1 MYGEDKGMSESMTR
15 QPIRVLNMFTIM
27 DRGGAETMVM
37 NYYRHIDRTK
47 VQFDFLVHREQRG
60 AYDDEIERMGGRIYR
75 MCPVYP
81 QNFSRY
87 KRDLRTFFRAHP
99 EYKIIHSHMS
109 ELGYFAFREA
119 ERQGVPVRIC
129 HAHNAPH
136 GFDAKMIMRTY
147 FKKRMMPY
155 LTHLFMCGEESGKW
169 LYGEKNKSRFIM
181 LNNAIDAAVYSFDA
195 SKREEMRRQLDLT
208 DELVVG
214 HVGRFNPQK
223 NHPFLL
229 DIFTSLLKKEPDTV
243 LLLVGGGADMP
254 KIQAKVQEFG
264 IAEHVRFLGVRS
276 DVADLMQ
283 AMDVFVFP
291 SLYEG
296 LPVTMVEA
304 QASGLPCIISDKVP
318 PECILTDGLV
328 NIMPLSA
335 SPEAW
340 AEKILT
346 MRAAPRTD
354 RREEIATHGFD
365 ISTEAVKL
373 QEFYLNAYEQNC

>member
-1 MYGEDKGMSESMTR
+1 MSENVAQ
-15 QPIRVLNMFTIM
+15 QPIRVLNLFTIM

-60 AYDDEIERMGGRIYR
+60 AYDDEIETLGGRIYR
-75 MCPVYP
+75 LCPIYP
-81 QNFSRY
+81 QNFARY
-87 KRDLRTFFRAHP
+87 KRDLRGFFQAHP

-119 ERQGVPVRIC
+119 EQQGVPVRIC

-136 GFDAKMIMRTY
+136 GFDAKMIVRTY
-147 FKKRMMPY
+147 FKKRMMPH

-181 LNNAIDAAVYSFDA
+181 LNNAIDAASYTYDL
-195 SKREEMRRQLDLT
+195 SKREELRRQLGLADK
-208 DELVVG
+208 LVIG

-223 NHPFLL
+223 NHPFLM
-229 DIFTSLLKKEPDTV
+229 DIFAALLKKESNAV
-243 LLLVGGGADMP
+243 LLLVGGGEGMS
-254 KIQAKVQEFG
+254 KMQEKVQELG

-276 DVADLMQ
+276 DVADLMP
-283 AMDVFVFP
+283 AMDIFVLP

-304 QASGLPCIISDKVP
+304 QAAGLPCIISDKVP
-318 PECILTDGLV
+318 PECILTEGLV
-328 NIMPLSA
+328 DVMTLPA

-340 AEKILT
+340 AEKILAK
-346 MRAAPRTD
+346 RAIPRTD
-354 RREEIATHGFD
+354 RRAEIAAHGFD
-365 ISTEAVKL
+365 ITTEAVKL
-373 QEFYLNAYEQNC
+373 QEFYLKAYEQNC

>member
-1 MYGEDKGMSESMTR
+1 MSDNVAR

-60 AYDDEIERMGGRIYR
+60 AYDDEIEALGGRIYR
-75 MCPVYP
+75 MCPIYP
-81 QNFSRY
+81 QNFARY
-87 KRDLRTFFRAHP
+87 KRDLHAFFQAHP

-119 ERQGVPVRIC
+119 ERRGVPVRIC

-136 GFDAKMIMRTY
+136 GFDIKMVMRTY
-147 FKKRMMPY
+147 FKKCMMPH
-155 LTHLFMCGEESGKW
+155 LTHLFMCGIESGRW
-169 LYGEKNKSRFIM
+169 LYGQQNESRFIM
-181 LNNAIDAAVYSFDA
+181 LNNAINAAAYTYDPE
-195 SKREEMRRQLDLT
+195 KRIEMRQKLGLEN
-208 DELVVG
+208 ELIVG

-223 NHPFLL
+223 NHSFLL
-229 DIFTSLLKKEPDTV
+229 DIFAALLKKEPNAV
-243 LLLVGGGADMP
+243 LLLVGGGEDMP
-254 KIQAKVQEFG
+254 KIQAKTKALG

-296 LPVTMVEA
+296 LGIALIEA
-304 QASGLPCIISDKVP
+304 QAAGLPCVVSDTIP
-318 PECILTDGLV
+318 QEAYLTDLV
-328 NIMPLSA
+328 VNEKLS
-335 SPEAW
+335 SPSERW
-340 AEKILT
+340 AEKIFEK
-346 MRAAPRTD
+346 RAVPRTD
-354 RREEIATHGFD
+354 RRAEIAIHGFD
-365 ISTEAVKL
+365 ITTEAVKL
-373 QEFYLNAYEQNC
+373 QEFYINAYEQNC

>member
-1 MYGEDKGMSESMTR
+1 MNNNVMQ

-60 AYDDEIERMGGRIYR
+60 AYDDEIEALGGRIYR

-81 QNFSRY
+81 QNFARY
-87 KRDLRTFFRAHP
+87 KRDLRGFFQAHP

-119 ERQGVPVRIC
+119 EQQGVPVRIC

-136 GFDAKMIMRTY
+136 GFDAKMIVRTY
-147 FKKRMMPY
+147 LKKRMMPY
-155 LTHLFMCGEESGKW
+155 LTHLLMCGEESGKW

-181 LNNAIDAAVYSFDA
+181 LNNAINAASYTYDL
-195 SKREEMRRQLDLT
+195 SKRVELRRQLGLA
-208 DELVVG
+208 DELVIG

-229 DIFTSLLKKEPDTV
+229 DIFAALLKKEPNAV
-243 LLLVGGGADMP
+243 LLLVGGGEGMP
-254 KIQAKVQEFG
+254 KMQEKVQELG
-264 IAEHVRFLGVRS
+264 IAEHVHFLGVRS
-276 DVADLMQ
+276 DVANLMQ
-283 AMDVFVFP
+283 VMDVFVFP

-304 QASGLPCIISDKVP
+304 QAAGLPCIISDKVP
-318 PECILTDGLV
+318 PECILTEGLV
-328 NIMPLSA
+328 DIMPLSA
-335 SPEAW
+335 SPEVW
-340 AEKILT
+340 AEKVLSK
-346 MRAAPRTD
+346 RAIPRTD
-354 RREEIATHGFD
+354 RRDEIAAHGFD
-365 ISTEAVKL
+365 ITTEAVKL
-373 QEFYLNAYEQNC
+373 QEFYLKAYEQNC

>member
-1 MYGEDKGMSESMTR
+1 MSESMTR
-15 QPIRVLNMFTIM
+15 QPIRVLNMFTVM

-47 VQFDFLVHREQRG
+47 VQFDFLVHREKRG

-75 MCPVYP
+75 MCPIYP

-136 GFDAKMIMRTY
+136 GFDVKMIMRTY

-181 LNNAIDAAVYSFDA
+181 LNNAIDAALYSFDA
-195 SKREEMRRQLDLT
+195 SKREKMRQQLGLT
-208 DELVVG
+208 DELVIG

-229 DIFTSLLKKEPDTV
+229 DVFAALLKKESDVV
-243 LLLVGGGADMP
+243 LLLVGGGADLP
-254 KIQAKVQEFG
+254 KIQAKAQELG
-264 IAEHVRFLGVRS
+264 IAERVRFLGVRS

-296 LPVTMVEA
+296 LGIALVEA
-304 QASGLPCIISDKVP
+304 QAAGLPCVVSDTIP
-318 PECILTDGLV
+318 HEAYLTDLV
-328 NIMPLSA
+328 DSEKLSA
-335 SPEAW
+335 PEEKW
-340 AEKILT
+340 AEKILAL
-346 MRAAPRTD
+346 RAVPRTD
-354 RREEIATHGFD
+354 RHEEIAAHGFD

>member
-1 MYGEDKGMSESMTR
+1 MSENVAQ
-15 QPIRVLNMFTIM
+15 QPIRVLNLFTIM

-60 AYDDEIERMGGRIYR
+60 AYDDEIEVLGGRIYR
-75 MCPVYP
+75 LCPIYP
-81 QNFSRY
+81 QNFARY
-87 KRDLRTFFRAHP
+87 KRDLRGFFQAHP

-119 ERQGVPVRIC
+119 ERQGIPVRIC

-136 GFDAKMIMRTY
+136 GFDMKMVMRTY

-155 LTHLFMCGEESGKW
+155 LTHLFMCGSESGRW
-169 LYGEKNKSRFIM
+169 LYGPQNESRFIM
-181 LNNAIDAAVYSFDA
+181 LNNAIDAASYTYDL
-195 SKREEMRRQLDLT
+195 SKREELRRQFGLA
-208 DELVVG
+208 DELVIG

-223 NHPFLL
+223 NHPFLM
-229 DIFTSLLKKEPDTV
+229 DIFAALLKKESNAV
-243 LLLVGGGADMP
+243 LLLVGGGEGMSQIREKAQ
-254 KIQAKVQEFG
+254 KLG

-283 AMDVFVFP
+283 AMDVFVLP

-304 QASGLPCIISDKVP
+304 QAAGLPCIISDKVP
-318 PECILTDGLV
+318 PECILTEGLV
-328 NIMPLSA
+328 DVMPLSA
-335 SPEAW
+335 SPETW
-340 AEKILT
+340 AEKILAK
-346 MRAAPRTD
+346 RAIPRTD
-354 RREEIATHGFD
+354 RRAEIAAHGFD
-365 ISTEAVKL
+365 ITTEAVKL
-373 QEFYLNAYEQNC
+373 QEFYLKVYEQNC

>member
-1 MYGEDKGMSESMTR
+1 MSESMTR

-37 NYYRHIDRTK
+37 NYYRHIDCTK

-136 GFDAKMIMRTY
+136 GFDAKMIVRTY
-147 FKKRMMPY
+147 FKKRMMPH
-155 LTHLFMCGEESGKW
+155 LTHLLMCGEESGKW

-181 LNNAIDAAVYSFDA
+181 LNNAIDAASYTYDL
-195 SKREEMRRQLDLT
+195 SKREELRRQLGLA
-208 DELVVG
+208 DELVIG

-229 DIFTSLLKKEPDTV
+229 DIFAALLKKESNAV
-243 LLLVGGGADMP
+243 LLLVGGGEGMS
-254 KIQAKVQEFG
+254 KMQEKAQKLG
-264 IAEHVRFLGVRS
+264 IAEHVHFLGVRS

-296 LPVTMVEA
+296 LGIALIEA
-304 QASGLPCIISDKVP
+304 QAAGLPCVVSDTIP
-318 PECILTDGLV
+318 HEAYLTDLV
-328 NIMPLSA
+328 DSESLSA
-335 SPEAW
+335 PAEKW
-340 AEKILT
+340 AEKILAK
-346 MRAAPRTD
+346 RSIPRTD
-354 RREEIATHGFD
+354 RRAEIAAHGFD
-365 ISTEAVKL
+365 ITTEAVKL

>member
-1 MYGEDKGMSESMTR
+1 MSANLTQ

-60 AYDDEIERMGGRIYR
+60 AYDDEIEALGGRIYR
-75 MCPVYP
+75 MCPIYP
-81 QNFSRY
+81 QNFAQY
-87 KRDLRTFFRAHP
+87 KRELCAFFKAHP

-119 ERQGVPVRIC
+119 QRQGVPVRIC

-136 GFDAKMIMRTY
+136 GFDMKMVMRTY
-147 FKKRMMPY
+147 LKKRMMPY
-155 LTHLFMCGEESGKW
+155 LTHLFMCGIDSGRW
-169 LYGEKNKSRFIM
+169 LYGAQNESRFIM
-181 LNNAIDAAVYSFDA
+181 LNNAIDAAAYA
-195 SKREEMRRQLDLT
+195 YAPAKRADVRQQLGLS

-229 DIFTSLLKKEPDTV
+229 EIFAALLKSEPNAV
-243 LLLVGGGADMP
+243 LLLVGGGDDMP
-254 KIQAKVQEFG
+254 KMQAKAQALG

-276 DVADLMQ
+276 DVAELMQ

-318 PECILTDGLV
+318 PECILTDDLV
-328 NIMPLSA
+328 DIMPLSA
-335 SPEAW
+335 APDAW
-340 AEKILT
+340 AERILEKRDT
-346 MRAAPRTD
+346 PRTD
-354 RREEIATHGFD
+354 RRAEIAAHGFD
-365 ISTEAVKL
+365 ITAEAVKL
-373 QEFYLNAYEQNC
+373 QEFYLNAYEQNS

>member
-1 MYGEDKGMSESMTR
+1 MSESMTR

-136 GFDAKMIMRTY
+136 GFDAKMIIRTY

-169 LYGEKNKSRFIM
+169 LYGEKNKTRFIM

-223 NHPFLL
+223 NHAFLL
-229 DIFTSLLKKEPDTV
+229 DIFAALLKKEPNAV

-254 KIQAKVQEFG
+254 KIQAKAQELG
-264 IAEHVRFLGVRS
+264 IAERVRFLGVRS

-318 PECILTDGLV
+318 PECILTEGLV

-335 SPEAW
+335 SPEVW
-340 AEKILT
+340 AEKILS
-346 MRAAPRTD
+346 MRAVPRTD
-354 RREEIATHGFD
+354 RHEEIAAHGFD
-365 ISTEAVKL
+365 ITTEAVKL
-373 QEFYLNAYEQNC
+373 QEFYIKSVEK